1 MLRLLLLRH
10 AKSQWG
16 GPDLADFD
24 RPLDERGERDAP
36 EMGRRLA
43 EAGLVPVRVLCSPAV
58 RAETTARLVL
68 EQMENRP
75 ELVLEKGIYDASPA
89 RLLDI
94 LTAQPDA
101 VTPLMLV
108 GHNPGLTE
116 LANRLGRDLSI
127 DNIPTCGVVCLDF
140 DIDHWRRLTPY
151 LGSLVL
157 FDRPPR

>member
-16 GPDLADFD
+16 SPDLADAD
-24 RPLDERGERDAP
+24 RPLNERGERDAP

-43 EAGLVPVRVLCSPAV
+43 AAGLVPARVLCSPAV

-68 EQMENRP
+68 AQMAPAQP

-116 LANRLGRDLSI
+116 LANRLGRDLHI

-140 DIDHWRRLTPY
+140 EIESWRQLTPY
-151 LGSLVL
+151 LGRLVL
-157 FDRPPR
+157 FDRPS